1 MSLDELS
8 TELKSYE
15 HDHDHMEGE
24 EEDESHTML
33 TDDEIATIF
42 SDADVNMDGLLSY
55 YEI

>member
-1 MSLDELS
+1 
-8 TELKSYE
+8 
-15 HDHDHMEGE
+15 MEGE